1 MFSVKVT
8 ITSGLKITDS
18 KSPVMMTSQIN
29 EYYDFFL
36 PKEYRIT
43 LAIDRFDNT
52 DIHIFDSNLV
62 KNAFTRCRVPFRSF

>member
-1 MFSVKVT
+1 
-8 ITSGLKITDS
+8 
-18 KSPVMMTSQIN
+18 MMTGQMFFSPDKPPILAGQIN

-36 PKEYRIT
+36 PKEYLIT

-62 KNAFTRCRVPFRSF
+62 KNAFTRCRVPFRSFWVF